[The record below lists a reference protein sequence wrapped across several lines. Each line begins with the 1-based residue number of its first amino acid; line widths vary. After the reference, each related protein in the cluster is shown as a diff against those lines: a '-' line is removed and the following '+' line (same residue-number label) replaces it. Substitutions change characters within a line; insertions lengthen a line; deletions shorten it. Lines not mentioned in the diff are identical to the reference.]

1 MTPNEVAALVFA
13 ILFAIASLLNVY
25 FGFTEN
31 EKPRKISKPFCLTFL
46 TIAAACLVPNAPLI
60 YIGAFFG
67 LLGDIV
73 LIWKDDKRCVGIGV
87 LAFMIGHLCYIS
99 EAFLLAERN
108 GAIAGNSLS
117 WLWVLIY
124 CLGIYGLCF
133 YPIHRLTKGD
143 KTFTFGGTAYAAIV
157 ITDTVVAILGC
168 ALGQGDWLSLMV
180 VGGVFFAISDSI
192 LSYTIFQKD
201 LPRRDFYI
209 MLTYLLG
216 QAFIVSGL
224 AFTFLK

>member
-1 MTPNEVAALVFA
+1 MTPNEIAALVFA
-13 ILFAIASLLNVY
+13 VLFAVASFLNIY
-25 FGFTEN
+25 FGFKEN
-31 EKPRKISKPFCLTFL
+31 ERPRKISKPFCLAFL
-46 TIAAACLVPNAPLI
+46 SIALICLVPNAPLI

-73 LIWKDDKRCVGIGV
+73 LIWKDDKRCVAAGV
-87 LAFMIGHLCYIS
+87 LSFMIGHLCYIS
-99 EAFLLAERN
+99 QAFLLAERN
-108 GAIAGNSLS
+108 GAIEANPLS

-124 CLGIYGLCF
+124 CLGIYALCF
-133 YPIHRLTKGD
+133 YPIYRLTKGD
-143 KTFTFGGTAYAAIV
+143 RVFTFGGTAYAAIV
-157 ITDTVVAILGC
+157 ITDSVVAILGC
-168 ALGQGDWLSLMV
+168 ALGEGDWLSLML
-180 VGGVFFAISDSI
+180 VGGIFFAISDSI

-201 LPRRDFYI
+201 LPKRDFYI